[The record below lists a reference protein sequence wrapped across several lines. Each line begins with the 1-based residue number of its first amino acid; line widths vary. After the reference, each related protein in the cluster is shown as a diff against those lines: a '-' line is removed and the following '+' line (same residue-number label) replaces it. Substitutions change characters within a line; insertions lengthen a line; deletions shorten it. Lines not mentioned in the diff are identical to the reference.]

1 MEYDVK
7 MKIIITEQ
15 MCKDICKKIKLRRSH
30 RTYKKTLEE
39 YYKRINNKEEFYQ
52 YVLNMIGYNT

>member
-1 MEYDVK
+1 

-15 MCKDICKKIKLRRSH
+15 VCKDICKKIKLRRSH